1 MGKDTLEYF
10 GFIKPFKKVGDDVL
24 IDEDCR
30 IVYPELVE
38 IGSHVALDG
47 FSYIST
53 QVKLG
58 DYIHI
63 ARCVTIIGGK
73 LASLTMGNFTNIGDG
88 GRIVCSSDDFKQGLI
103 SPVVPLKYRTSVCE
117 PIVFE
122 DFATLGVQCSVL
134 PGVTLREGTIVGAN
148 SLITSDTEPWTIY
161 GGSPAKPIG
170 KRDSEKALQYAKEL
184 GY

>member
-1 MGKDTLEYF
+1 MMQTFYEHLQEDNSSLDSIGHDMPMSSKRKKQLEADK
-10 GFIKPFKKVGDDVL
+10 G
-24 IDEDCR
+24 
-30 IVYPELVE
+30 
-38 IGSHVALDG
+38 
-47 FSYIST
+47 
-53 QVKLG
+53 
-58 DYIHI
+58 
-63 ARCVTIIGGK
+63 
-73 LASLTMGNFTNIGDG
+73 
-88 GRIVCSSDDFKQGLI
+88 
-103 SPVVPLKYRTSVCE
+103 
-117 PIVFE
+117 VFE

>member
-1 MGKDTLEYF
+1 MSKDLLKYF
-10 GFIKPFKKVGDDVL
+10 GFIKDFKKIGDDVL

-30 IVYPELVE
+30 IAYPELVS
-38 IGSHVALDG
+38 IGNHVAIDC
-47 FSYIST
+47 FTYIS
-53 QVKLG
+53 VSLELL

-63 ARCVTIIGGK
+63 ARNVTIIGGK
-73 LASLTMGNFTNIGDG
+73 NSSLKMGNFTNIGDG
-88 GRIVCSSDDFKQGLI
+88 GRVVCNTDDFKQGLI
-103 SPVVPLKYRTSVCE
+103 SPVVPQKYRTSINE

-122 DFATLGVQCSVL
+122 DFTTLGVQCCVL

-148 SLITSDTEPWTIY
+148 SLITEDTEPWTIY

-170 KRDSEKALQYAKEL
+170 KRDSKRDRICKKL